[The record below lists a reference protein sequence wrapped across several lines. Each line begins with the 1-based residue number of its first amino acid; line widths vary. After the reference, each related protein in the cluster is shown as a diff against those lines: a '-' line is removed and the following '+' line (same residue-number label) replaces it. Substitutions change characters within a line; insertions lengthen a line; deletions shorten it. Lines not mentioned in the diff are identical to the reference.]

1 MTNLTKELNAC
12 TDDIKTW
19 MTQNQLKLNDDK
31 TEALL
36 FPFSSSWKASTV
48 FLPHLTNIRSHN
60 IHFYDSE
67 RNLGFI
73 LHSKLSMKKH
83 VIKICQTAYFEL
95 KRISSIR
102 KFITEDATKTLVTSY
117 ILSWLDYCNCL
128 LVGTPNSV
136 IQPLQKIQSFAA
148 RLVLLAPRHHH
159 STSLL
164 EKLHWLPT
172 SECIKYK
179 VACMCFSAISGS
191 GPAYLSNCCM
201 STFRLV
207 HYNLLLTPAC
217 WKSNNKNTRL
227 MAFAPSRALEFPP
240 PPKKKD
246 TAQPCHL
253 LKPN

>member
-19 MTQNQLKLNDDK
+19 MTENQLKLNDDK

-102 KFITEDATKTLVTSY
+102 KFITEDATKTLPTSSHGLTTATVSSWVHL
-117 ILSWLDYCNCL
+117 ILS
-128 LVGTPNSV
+128 
-136 IQPLQKIQSFAA
+136 
-148 RLVLLAPRHHH
+148 
-159 STSLL
+159 
-164 EKLHWLPT
+164 
-172 SECIKYK
+172 
-179 VACMCFSAISGS
+179 
-191 GPAYLSNCCM
+191 
-201 STFRLV
+201 
-207 HYNLLLTPAC
+207 YNLSR
-217 WKSNNKNTRL
+217 KY
-227 MAFAPSRALEFPP
+227 RALLQDLFSWHPV
-240 PPKKKD
+240 
-246 TAQPCHL
+246 TTTQHL
-253 LKPN
+253 SWKNCTGFTSVHVNR